1 MNTNFVYRSTTFF
14 SWNQYFLYCWLLIL
28 LRFTTRD
35 KPNYH
40 CTQHITCPHV
50 IKAYSDCNL
59 YKRYRIPI
67 CNKNCH
73 ATPSLLLLEQF
84 PRYLNL
90 YIVRVLT
97 KITKQSHTVDHLK
110 TSISSYIIVLVCLKS
125 HSTPQMPT
133 RNPYHCCPSRFFI
146 PSKHLNNLS
155 LCMNKTYTG
164 AWSRQQW
171 HVKLDVGFAFMPDP
185 LSALFILWSTQTT
198 DWTNP
203 RPVHHKLHHQALSFE
218 KNLKIPQN
226 TTSLTHSL
234 IVTV

>member
-1 MNTNFVYRSTTFF
+1 MNTDCIISCFSLWLLPCYPHTCINAWLLFGCIEMNTNFVYRSTTFF

-110 TSISSYIIVLVCLKS
+110 TSISSYIIVLSV
-125 HSTPQMPT
+125 
-133 RNPYHCCPSRFFI
+133 
-146 PSKHLNNLS
+146 
-155 LCMNKTYTG
+155 
-164 AWSRQQW
+164 
-171 HVKLDVGFAFMPDP
+171 
-185 LSALFILWSTQTT
+185 
-198 DWTNP
+198 
-203 RPVHHKLHHQALSFE
+203 
-218 KNLKIPQN
+218 
-226 TTSLTHSL
+226 
-234 IVTV
+234 